1 MSLLIFRRF
10 QNRAAI
16 CSKPCFCDR
25 SKEAVLVSG
34 LRLPGKCFPKVLLG
48 QCSCILESDSLSTF
62 VAITSLAGKI
72 IPYICTIC
80 NISRECVYLRRRRN
94 IVGEATSFVRSRT
107 LFAEGNIVLCP
118 QAYNDVL
125 ASLEMM
131 LTASGQTML
140 CPADTNTKKK
150 TLPKRKCFFLGPTPK
165 MEPV

>member
-72 IPYICTIC
+72 IPYICRIC

-94 IVGEATSFVRSRT
+94 IVGEATSFVRSTT
-107 LFAEGNIVLCP
+107 LFAVRLPRFVSASGTMLTKRS
-118 QAYNDVL
+118 NDVASEL
-125 ASLEMM
+125 ANDVVSLR
-131 LTASGQTML
+131 TQTQ
-140 CPADTNTKKK
+140 
-150 TLPKRKCFFLGPTPK
+150 KRT
-165 MEPV
+165 V